1 MFALGA
7 IHPKS
12 LIDVLLKTFG
22 TTQAIIL
29 RTIASNGKEIQLIQS
44 RKEIEAPPVY
54 DFIEV
59 IKWPRA

>member
-1 MFALGA
+1 MFAQGA

-12 LIDVLLKTFG
+12 LLDILLKTLG

-29 RTIASNGKEIQLIQS
+29 RTIASKGKEIQLIQS
-44 RKEIEAPPVY
+44 RKEIETPPVY

-59 IKWPRA
+59 IKWPRE